1 VFLHYPRCYR
11 FALLTINFDWH
22 RGIGSL
28 WPIQF
33 GLYSYRNHWFLG
45 CIVMLRWLSQKRQ
58 KLQFVWKRYL
68 LIAQKGQLFWH
79 LEMKYIAPLLT
90 VVPSFRVS
98 IRDILVKK
106 QDLAQFTHCT

>member
-1 VFLHYPRCYR
+1 LV
-11 FALLTINFDWH
+11 
-22 RGIGSL
+22 
-28 WPIQF
+28 F
-33 GLYSYRNHWFLG
+33 GLHCDVAVVEPETTEAAVRLEE
-45 CIVMLRWLSQKRQ
+45 V
-58 KLQFVWKRYL
+58 FV
-68 LIAQKGQLFWH
+68 IAQKGQLFWH